1 MMFACCDK
9 SLFQRFFSWFV
20 HSNGGTEAR
29 PSKWP
34 KWEVFQIRL
43 ILLAMTSF
51 HPFPLQAVSYCIS
64 CGCTF
69 LYVYE
74 ECRPERR
81 YILHTGDEEAC
92 GALACQQD
100 PPGICHW
107 LRRERQMGTPGLEIG
122 SLQA

>member
-1 MMFACCDK
+1 MVRPSGHEPGEAGEQEADSLRVIHISMMFACCDK

-69 LYVYE
+69 LYVYN
-74 ECRPERR
+74 R
-81 YILHTGDEEAC
+81 
-92 GALACQQD
+92 
-100 PPGICHW
+100 
-107 LRRERQMGTPGLEIG
+107 LRLTAE
-122 SLQA
+122 